1 MCFMAIL
8 QPRNTVRP
16 EDEEGGNSDATD
28 LLAAIGTSMTSSE
41 VTAWRRE
48 KRAELLAARER
59 LSSHE
64 RDSAAKIIGRKLDH
78 LCASLTPATI
88 GLYWPIKHEPSL
100 LPWGRA
106 LAQSGDVRLCLPVVV
121 APRSPLE
128 YWRWVPGDSMQTGF
142 WNIPRPVHRDVVVPD
157 LILAP
162 LVGFDRANYRLGYGG
177 GYFDRTL
184 AVLPQRPV
192 VVGIGY
198 AFSALPTI
206 FPQPHDVALDVIL
219 TEQSDETPQPE
230 QPV

>member
-1 MCFMAIL
+1 MAIL
-8 QPRNTVRP
+8 RPRNTVTP
-16 EDEEGGNSDATD
+16 EDEEGGNSGATG
-28 LLAAIGTSMTSSE
+28 LPAAIGTSMTGSE

-48 KRAELLAARER
+48 KRAELLAMRER

-64 RDSAAKIIGRKLDH
+64 RDSAAQIIGRKLDH
-78 LCASLTPATI
+78 LYASLTPATI
-88 GLYWPIKHEPSL
+88 GLYWPIKHEPGL
-100 LPWGRA
+100 LSWGRA
-106 LAQSGDVRLCLPVVV
+106 LTRSADVRLCLPVVV

-142 WNIPRPVHRDVVVPD
+142 WNIPRPAHRDVVVPD

-184 AVLPQRPV
+184 AVLPKRPV

-219 TEQSDETPQPE
+219 TEQPDDTP
-230 QPV
+230 